1 MYDQISKDTL
11 KELFKIW
18 KAKNIEDLDIKSSNV
33 SLVSFKFYALSKE
46 AKDIVLYVL
55 KNESKEL
62 NSIDIAYSLKYSQKQ
77 VPAFFDYINEI
88 KKSGLLYLKIKRRRL
103 NSHDDTLYFLPNVKS
118 IIESIILKDDIKIP
132 YYVDAAYTA
141 NAYKKYLHKI
151 IHIYENGNI
160 VEYNKAKI
168 DDDELFTLCKSNILS
183 VYFHQNDLKVYVA
196 VNNKNVVEN
205 LEKSLKEN
213 IESSVFIYNHF
224 NILNDIETFI
234 YECDVQKLSTDDIN
248 INFLTNN
255 LEPSAIINICLKL
268 DLIKLDNKNF
278 ISLEYDNIK
287 KYLSSSIEERMDS
300 ITKIVYKNYSDY
312 YKHIFSIIENESI
325 SKSVLFMKLKE
336 KYNLSITAETYNNI
350 IYSMF
355 ILGIAEVSFYE
366 NAVLAIRNINHYT
379 EENNFRKSF
388 INGNFELTLIN
399 HYLFS
404 NNFIYMCNLYFELD
418 KQETVYT
425 YTMTEESV
433 LKGKTIISD
442 EESEY
447 SFDKFLVVLKN
458 ILLDNNVEIPK
469 HIETSIKRWYE
480 RGIISYVYDNVT
492 LVIIKDANKLEEIIY
507 EAKRKGIIITKIN
520 DEYAIVKSSSSTKK
534 SLTKFLRQRKII
546 VTF

>member
-1 MYDQISKDTL
+1 MYEQISKDTL

-18 KAKNIEDLDIKSSNV
+18 KAKNIEDLDIKTSNV
-33 SLVSFKFYALSKE
+33 SMVSFKFFSLSKE
-46 AKDIVLYVL
+46 AKDIILYIL
-55 KNESKEL
+55 KNESREL

-77 VPAFFDYINEI
+77 VPDFFDYINEI

-103 NSHDDTLYFLPNVKS
+103 NSHDDTLYFLPNIKS
-118 IIESIILKDDIKIP
+118 IIESILLKDDIKVP
-132 YYVDAAYTA
+132 YYADSNYTA
-141 NAYKKYLHKI
+141 NAYKKYLQKI

-160 VEYNKAKI
+160 IEYTKSKL
-168 DDDELFTLCKSNILS
+168 DDDELFTLCKANIIS
-183 VYFHQNDLKVYVA
+183 VYFYKDDFKVYVA
-196 VNNKNVVEN
+196 VNNKNVLEN
-205 LEKSLKEN
+205 LEKSLKDN
-213 IESSVFIYNHF
+213 IDSSVFIYNHF

-234 YECDVQKLSTDDIN
+234 YECDVQRLSSNDID

-255 LEPSAIINICLKL
+255 LDSNTIINICLKL
-268 DLIKLDNKNF
+268 DLIKLDNKNS

-287 KYLSSSIEERMDS
+287 KYLSASIEERMDL
-300 ITKIVYKNYSDY
+300 ITKNIYKNYSDY
-312 YKHIFSIIENESI
+312 YKYIFSIIEKESI

-336 KYNLSITAETYNNI
+336 KYNVSITAEKYNDI

-366 NAVLAIRNINHYT
+366 NAVLAIRNINTYT
-379 EENNFRKSF
+379 EENSFRKSF

-404 NNFIYMCNLYFELD
+404 NNFIYMCNLYFALD

-433 LKGKTIISD
+433 LKGKTLISD

-469 HIETSIKRWYE
+469 HIETSIRRWYE
-480 RGIISYVYDNVT
+480 RGIISCVYDNVT

-507 EAKRKGIIITKIN
+507 EAKRKGIIITKIS

-534 SLTKFLRQRKII
+534 NLTKFLRQRKII